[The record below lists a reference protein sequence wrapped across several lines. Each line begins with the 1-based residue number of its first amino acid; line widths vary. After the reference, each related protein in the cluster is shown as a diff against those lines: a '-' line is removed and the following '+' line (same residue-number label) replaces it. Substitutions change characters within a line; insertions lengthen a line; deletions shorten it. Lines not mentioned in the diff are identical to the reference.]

1 MLVVGERNRLV
12 TYEKNITIRCNT
24 AEEALAASGFMEN
37 KHPEFPILREDLVVT
52 VTVQASNMR
61 EHQEMF
67 DTLLTELKGFAAGY
81 LWANKK
87 DSEK

>member
-24 AEEALAASGFMEN
+24 AEEALAASNFMEN

-67 DTLLTELKGFAAGY
+67 DSLLTELKGFASGY